1 MAYHYLWLEV
11 FMVHLIVVWFVGALA
26 LWIVAQ
32 IIPGIRVRDFGSAL
46 IAAAVIAV
54 VNAIAG
60 PVVKFFALPLIWL
73 TFGLFMLVVNAFLL
87 KLASV
92 FTAGFEVRG
101 FFSAVIGSIVL
112 TVLNAVLRHLVFYS
126 SSPQWVSF

>member
-11 FMVHLIVVWFVGALA
+11 FMLHLIVVWFVGALA

-32 IIPGIRVRDFGSAL
+32 IVPGIRVRDFGSAL

-60 PVVKFFALPLIWL
+60 PVLKFLTFPLIFL
-73 TFGLFMLVVNAFLL
+73 TLGLFLLVVNAILL
-87 KLASV
+87 KLAAA
-92 FTAGFEVRG
+92 FTPGFEVQG
-101 FFSAVIGSIVL
+101 FWAAVIGSLVL
-112 TVLNAVLRHLVFYS
+112 TILNSILRYLVF
-126 SSPQWVSF
+126 SSPGRSWELY

>member
-11 FMVHLIVVWFVGALA
+11 FVVHLIVVWFVSGLA

-73 TFGLFMLVVNAFLL
+73 TLGLFLFVINALLL

-92 FTAGFEVRG
+92 FTPGFEVHG

-112 TVLNAVLRHLVFYS
+112 TVLNSILRHLVFFS
-126 SSPQWVSF
+126 SSPTWASF

>member
-11 FMVHLIVVWFVGALA
+11 IMVHLIVVWFVSALA

-32 IIPGIRVRDFGSAL
+32 IIPGIRLRDFGSAL

-54 VNAIAG
+54 VNAVLG
-60 PVVKFFALPLIWL
+60 PVLKFFAFPLIFL
-73 TFGLFMLVVNAFLL
+73 TLGLFLLVINALLL

-92 FTAGFEVRG
+92 FTPDFEVHG
-101 FFSAVIGSIVL
+101 FFSAVIGSI
-112 TVLNAVLRHLVFYS
+112 
-126 SSPQWVSF
+126 

>member
-11 FMVHLIVVWFVGALA
+11 FMVHLIVVWFVSALA

-60 PVVKFFALPLIWL
+60 PVLKFFTFPLILL
-73 TFGLFMLVVNAFLL
+73 TLGLFLFVVNALLL
-87 KLASV
+87 KLAAV
-92 FTAGFEVRG
+92 FTPGFEVHG
-101 FFSAVIGSIVL
+101 FWAAVFGSIVL
-112 TVLNAVLRHLVFYS
+112 TLLNSILRHVVF
-126 SSPQWVSF
+126 SSPGLEWTSF

>member
-1 MAYHYLWLEV
+1 
-11 FMVHLIVVWFVGALA
+11 MVHLIVVWFVGALA

-60 PVVKFFALPLIWL
+60 PVLRFFTFPLIFL
-73 TFGLFMLVVNAFLL
+73 TLGLFLLVVNALLL
-87 KLASV
+87 KLAAL
-92 FTAGFEVRG
+92 FTPGFEVEG
-101 FFSAVIGSIVL
+101 FWAAVIGSLVL
-112 TVLNAVLRHLVFYS
+112 TVLNSILRHLVF
-126 SSPQWVSF
+126 SSPGLSWSSF

>member
-32 IIPGIRVRDFGSAL
+32 VIPGIRVRDFGSAL

-60 PVVKFFALPLIWL
+60 PVLKFFAFPLIFL
-73 TFGLFMLVVNAFLL
+73 TLGLFLFVVNALLL

-92 FTAGFEVRG
+92 FTPGFEVQG
-101 FFSAVIGSIVL
+101 FWAAVIGSIVL
-112 TVLNAVLRHLVFYS
+112 TLLNSVLRYLVFF
-126 SSPQWVSF
+126 SPGRSWVSY

>member
-11 FMVHLIVVWFVGALA
+11 FVVHLIVVWFVSALA

-54 VNAIAG
+54 VNTIAG
-60 PVVKFFALPLIWL
+60 PVLKFFALPLIFL
-73 TFGLFMLVVNAFLL
+73 TLGLFLFVVNAILL

-92 FTAGFEVRG
+92 FTPGFEVHG
-101 FFSAVIGSIVL
+101 LFSAILGSIVL
-112 TVLNAVLRHLVFYS
+112 TVLNSILRHLVF
-126 SSPQWVSF
+126 SSPNLTWSSF